1 MPTPIQSELTP
12 NSAFQSLFNNNQNP
26 GALVDIG
33 LIRGAFKVFDNASDF
48 VDDDGN
54 NVFAN
59 VGLFSN
65 NQIIYAQDT
74 NKLYQF
80 SEEIVGGPQFDIN
93 GNILFV
99 NGDPLQG
106 PIILEA
112 SPAKWDEFT
121 FSGDPTGVSDPL
133 SIGSLTVN
141 DGGFGTTLE
150 LQDDSTLNITAQSAN
165 TILNIESSSLGLS
178 VDSRG
183 LLELDAFDYTPTPN
197 DGNLLFSGSAYYVGT
212 PDPLNLLSQ
221 TLTSVGANSFNYTS
235 QDDTY
240 DISSLSGTTTKVYSN
255 YNVSDCYAGQIF
267 LITFTIGGTPNDT
280 SIYIMDESDAIGDEL
295 SNFQSISSINVGT
308 NSIKISPN
316 HTGNMKIVFAT
327 PGEASYTI
335 TNLKLIK
342 LSI

>member
-12 NSAFQSLFNNNQNP
+12 NSAFQSLFDNNQNP

-48 VDDDGN
+48 VDGSGN
-54 NVFAN
+54 NVFTN
-59 VGLFSN
+59 VDLFSN
-65 NQIIYAQDT
+65 NQIIFAQDT
-74 NKLYQF
+74 QKLYQF
-80 SEEIVGGPQFDIN
+80 SEEIVGGPQFDNN
-93 GNILFV
+93 GNILFL
-99 NGDPLQG
+99 NDDPAQG

-141 DGGFGTTLE
+141 EGGSGTTLE
-150 LQDDSTLNITAQSAN
+150 LQDNSTLNITAQSVN
-165 TILNIESSSLGLS
+165 TILNIESSSLGLN

-183 LLELDAFDYTPTPN
+183 LLQLDAFDYTPTPN
-197 DGNLLFSGSAYYVGT
+197 DGNLLFSGSAHYVGA
-212 PDPLNLLSQ
+212 PDPLNLLSANLTPTNHNTFLY
-221 TLTSVGANSFNYTS
+221 TLQN
-235 QDDTY
+235 DTY
-240 DISSLSGTTTKVYSN
+240 DISSLSDTTTKVFSN

-267 LITFTIGGTPNDT
+267 LITFTIGDTPNDT
-280 SIYIMDESDAIGDEL
+280 SIYIMDESDSINNEL
-295 SNFQSISSINVGT
+295 SEFQFVSSVDVGS
-308 NSIKISPN
+308 NSIKLSPN
-316 HTGNMKIVFAT
+316 FTGNMRIIFAT